1 MVDAHCSL
9 IDLGEIE
16 NGPQETFYQTKQK
29 MIKIK
34 TGLVYELANLGR
46 PTLIK
51 VGLPVQQ
58 SHHWTVVAAGLALRW
73 LKQMVLS
80 LCV

>member
-1 MVDAHCSL
+1 
-9 IDLGEIE
+9 
-16 NGPQETFYQTKQK
+16 